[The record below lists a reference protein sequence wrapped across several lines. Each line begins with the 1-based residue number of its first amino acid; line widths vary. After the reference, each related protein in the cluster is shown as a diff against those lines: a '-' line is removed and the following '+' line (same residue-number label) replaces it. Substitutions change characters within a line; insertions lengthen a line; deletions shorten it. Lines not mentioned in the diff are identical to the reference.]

1 MKFLRNLLATIV
13 GLFVFTFIMFFLL
26 IIIASSGSEEKLVEL
41 KEKTVLHLKLNKQ
54 ILEREVEDP
63 FEGLPIFAGMQE
75 GGIGLMELKDALK
88 HAADDPKIAGI
99 FLETPVMMAGIS
111 SIDEI
116 RASLDEFKKSGK
128 FIYSY
133 AEMYTEGAYYLA
145 SVSDKV
151 YMNPDFAMLEFN
163 GLNIETIHF
172 KGLFDKLEIEPV
184 TISVGDYKGAD
195 EPFVRKNM
203 SEEVKGRFT
212 GLLTRIHGNILK
224 NVADSRSLAFDDVK
238 NISDSS
244 LVNLE
249 QDAVTYGLVDQLAYR
264 DEVLDLLAEKVG
276 VESAK
281 DLVFVGY
288 EKYRKSF
295 STSNTSKNKIAVIM
309 ATGTIVPG
317 KGDNQSV
324 GSVKFAKEIRTAADE
339 SSIKAIVIR
348 INTPGGGALASDVL
362 WRELKLASEKK
373 PVIASMSD
381 QATSGGYYLA
391 MACDTILAQ
400 KNTITGSVGLFAMLF
415 NLKDFLGNKLGITT
429 DHVSTGLF
437 ADMYNMTEPLSE
449 YELNY
454 LKKST
459 KHGYESFVAKA
470 ADGRGMTPAQ
480 FEPLAAGR
488 LWSGDEALENGMV
501 DAIGNLEDA
510 IAIAASVAG
519 VADDYRI
526 RVYPVQKAPFDEI
539 IEILSGTSEEEAIAK
554 RLGNLEPFL
563 KSVKTL
569 QELKGVQA
577 RSLVEVKF

>member
-1 MKFLRNLLATIV
+1 MATIV
-13 GLFVFTFIMFFLL
+13 GLVIFSIISTVVMFIF
-26 IIIASSGSEEKLVEL
+26 IIALSASSSDEKLVGL
-41 KEKTVLHLKLNKQ
+41 QDKTILHLKLNMQ

-63 FEGLPIFAGMQE
+63 LEGLPIFAGMQE
-75 GGIGLMELKDALK
+75 GGIGLMELKEALK
-88 HAADDPKIAGI
+88 HAAEDPKIAGI

-116 RASLDEFKKSGK
+116 RTALEVFKKSGK
-128 FIYSY
+128 FVYSY

-145 SVSDKV
+145 SVADKV

-163 GLNIETIHF
+163 GLNIETMHF

-195 EPFVRKNM
+195 EPFVRKDM
-203 SEEVKGRFT
+203 SEEVRGRFT
-212 GLLTRIHGNILK
+212 GLLGRIHGNILN
-224 NVADSRSLAFDDVK
+224 NVAESRSLPVADVK

-249 QDAVTYGLVDQLAYR
+249 QDAVTYGLIDQLAYR
-264 DEVLDLLAEKVG
+264 DEVLNVLAEKVG

-281 DLVFVGY
+281 DLEFVGY
-288 EKYRKSF
+288 EKYRKSY
-295 STSNTSKNKIAVIM
+295 SISNTSKNKIAVIM
-309 ATGTIVPG
+309 ASGTIVPG
-317 KGDNQSV
+317 KGDNQTV
-324 GSVKFAKEIRTAADE
+324 GSAKFAKEIKNAADDDN
-339 SSIKAIVIR
+339 IKAIVLR

-400 KNTITGSVGLFAMLF
+400 KNTITGSVGLFAMLY
-415 NLKDFLGNKLGITT
+415 NLKGFLGNKLGITT
-429 DHVSTGLF
+429 DQVSTGLF
-437 ADMYNMTEPLSE
+437 SDMYNMTEPLSD

-459 KHGYESFVAKA
+459 QHGYNSFVSKA
-470 ADGRGMTPAQ
+470 AEGRGMTPAQ

-488 LWSGDEALENGMV
+488 LWSGEEALENGMV

-510 IAIAASVAG
+510 VAMAASVAG
-519 VADDYRI
+519 VADDYRV
-526 RVYPVQKAPFDEI
+526 RVYPVQKAPIDEI

-554 RLGNLEPFL
+554 RLGGLEPFL